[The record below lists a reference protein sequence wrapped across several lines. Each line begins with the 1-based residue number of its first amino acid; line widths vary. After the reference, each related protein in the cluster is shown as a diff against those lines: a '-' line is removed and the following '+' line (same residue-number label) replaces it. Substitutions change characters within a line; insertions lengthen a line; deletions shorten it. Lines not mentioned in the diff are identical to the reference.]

1 LAINKDVWVFKVD
14 IVVAAKG
21 VCDWGLFFAALVEDH
36 LVENDDVAIHI
47 AHDQVFPLDAT
58 SLPSNIFLHQCEN
71 NASIL
76 QLWGVAIAKS
86 ESHYIAVLDIKCPPE
101 KGWKDRVLSEIDNKT
116 ELFCGDVEPGWDLID
131 KRIVGYL
138 IEYSQFK
145 KPTPVNLN
153 EVPGN
158 NIVFKRALLA
168 DKVDVSRQG
177 FFKTFMVWRAEKE
190 LGIKVRKFNDM
201 AVCYYKSFT
210 YKHYM
215 YRRYVHGRCFAAS
228 RFDSQGQPPR
238 LICFLFVFLLPFLRI
253 WRIFKGVKRDPELRK
268 SFFRFFHLIVQSEVA
283 WSFGEMVGY
292 AVGGRQY
299 CELLD

>member
-1 LAINKDVWVFKVD
+1 MKSIAQSATLGIA
-14 IVVAAKG
+14 VAAKG
-21 VCDWGLFFAALVEDH
+21 YVEIAHFIAAI
-36 LVENDDVAIHI
+36 NDDGLANNAKVSIHI
-47 AHDQVFPLDAT
+47 AHDETLVTNTLPLA
-58 SLPSNIFLHQCEN
+58 SNVHLHSCVKGT
-71 NASIL
+71 SIL